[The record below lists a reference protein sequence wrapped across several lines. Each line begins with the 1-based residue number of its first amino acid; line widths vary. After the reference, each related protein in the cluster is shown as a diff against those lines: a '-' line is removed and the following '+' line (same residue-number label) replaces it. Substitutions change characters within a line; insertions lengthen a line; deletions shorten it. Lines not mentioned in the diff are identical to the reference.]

1 MSGEIARLRVKTWL
15 CLPLVIASHVAGNFF
30 MKRGMPAELASP
42 LDYIT
47 ALFRPW
53 LALGVL
59 LLIAW
64 MLLRMALLSWADLSY
79 VLPVT
84 AVEYVLVALAGRLY
98 LHETIT
104 TRRWAGIAL
113 IVAGAALVSGA
124 TAPQTYRRAREE
136 TALKAEAGR

>member
-1 MSGEIARLRVKTWL
+1 MSGEVARLRVKTWL
-15 CLPLVIASHVAGNFF
+15 CLPLVISSHVAGNFF
-30 MKRGMPAELASP
+30 MKRGLPFELASP
-42 LDYIT
+42 VDYIT

-84 AVEYVLVALAGRLY
+84 AVEYALVALAGRLY

-113 IVAGAALVSGA
+113 IVAGAALVGVA
-124 TAPQTYRRAREE
+124 TAPQTYRRPREE
-136 TALKAEAGR
+136 TEAGRCGG

>member
-1 MSGEIARLRVKTWL
+1 MSGEISRLRVKTWL

-30 MKRGMPAELASP
+30 LKRGMPAELAFP
-42 LDYIT
+42 VDYIS

-59 LLIAW
+59 LLIVW

-98 LHETIT
+98 LHETVT
-104 TRRWAGIAL
+104 ARRWAGIAL
-113 IVAGAALVSGA
+113 IVAGAALVSAA
-124 TAPQTYRRAREE
+124 TPPQTYRRAREE
-136 TALKAEAGR
+136 TAMKTEAGR

>member
-1 MSGEIARLRVKTWL
+1 MSGETARLRIKTWL

-30 MKRGMPAELASP
+30 MKRGMPSELASP

-84 AVEYVLVALAGRLY
+84 AVGYVLVAVVGKFLLN
-98 LHETIT
+98 EQIT
-104 TRRWAGIAL
+104 MKRWSGIGL
-113 IVAGAALVSGA
+113 IVAGVALVSGGSV
-124 TAPQTYRRAREE
+124 PQTAHPQPNAARP
-136 TALKAEAGR
+136 GQ

>member
-1 MSGEIARLRVKTWL
+1 MRGETARLRVKTWL
-15 CLPLVIASHVAGNFF
+15 CVLLVIASHVAGNFF
-30 MKRGMPAELASP
+30 MKRGIPADLASP
-42 LDYIT
+42 LDYIM

-59 LLIAW
+59 LLIVW
-64 MLLRMALLSWADLSY
+64 TLLRMALLSWADLSY

-113 IVAGAALVSGA
+113 IVAGAALVSAA
-124 TAPQTYRRAREE
+124 TAPQTYR
-136 TALKAEAGR
+136 KAEADR

>member
-15 CLPLVIASHVAGNFF
+15 CLPLVISSHVAGNFF
-30 MKRGMPAELASP
+30 MKRGLPSELTSP
-42 LDYIT
+42 VDYIT

-113 IVAGAALVSGA
+113 IVAGAALVSAA
-124 TAPQTYRRAREE
+124 TAPQTYRRAHEE
-136 TALKAEAGR
+136 TEVGR

>member
-1 MSGEIARLRVKTWL
+1 MRGEIARLRIKTWL
-15 CLPLVIASHVAGNFF
+15 CALLVIASHVAGNFF
-30 MKRGMPAELASP
+30 MKRGMPSELASP

-59 LLIAW
+59 LLIVW

-124 TAPQTYRRAREE
+124 TAPQTYRRVREE
-136 TALKAEAGR
+136 TGLKAEAVR

>member
-1 MSGEIARLRVKTWL
+1 MSGELARLRVKTWL
-15 CLPLVIASHVAGNFF
+15 CLPLVISSHVAGNFC
-30 MKRGMPAELASP
+30 MKRGMPAELTFP

-53 LALGVL
+53 LAAGVL

-113 IVAGAALVSGA
+113 IVAGAALVSAA
-124 TAPQTYRRAREE
+124 TAPQTYRSAGEE
-136 TALKAEAGR
+136 AEAGR

>member
-1 MSGEIARLRVKTWL
+1 MRGETARLRVKTWL
-15 CLPLVIASHVAGNFF
+15 CVLLVMASHVAGNFF
-30 MKRGMPAELASP
+30 MKRGIPAELAGP

-59 LLIAW
+59 LLIVW

-84 AVEYVLVALAGRLY
+84 AVEYALVALAGRLY

-113 IVAGAALVSGA
+113 IVAGAALVSAA
-124 TAPQTYRRAREE
+124 TAPQTYRRIGEE
-136 TALKAEAGR
+136 AALEPEAGR

>member
-1 MSGEIARLRVKTWL
+1 MRGETARLRVKTWL
-15 CLPLVIASHVAGNFF
+15 CLPLVISSHVAGNFC
-30 MKRGMPAELASP
+30 MKRGMPSELAFP

-53 LALGVL
+53 LAAGVL

-113 IVAGAALVSGA
+113 IVTGAALVSAA
-124 TAPQTYRRAREE
+124 TAPQTYRRAGAE
-136 TALKAEAGR
+136 AEAGR

>member
-1 MSGEIARLRVKTWL
+1 MRGETARLRVKTWL
-15 CLPLVIASHVAGNFF
+15 CLPLVISSHVAGNFC
-30 MKRGMPAELASP
+30 MKRGMPSELAFP

-53 LALGVL
+53 LAAGVL

-113 IVAGAALVSGA
+113 IVAGAALVSAA

-136 TALKAEAGR
+136 TEAGR

>member
-1 MSGEIARLRVKTWL
+1 MRGETARLRVKTWL
-15 CLPLVIASHVAGNFF
+15 CLPLVISSHVAGNFC
-30 MKRGMPAELASP
+30 MKRGMPSELAFP

-53 LALGVL
+53 LAAGVL

-113 IVAGAALVSGA
+113 IVAGAALVSAA
-124 TAPQTYRRAREE
+124 TAPQTYR
-136 TALKAEAGR
+136 KAEVGP

>member
-1 MSGEIARLRVKTWL
+1 MRCESARLRVKTWL
-15 CLPLVIASHVAGNFF
+15 CLPLLISSHVAGNFF
-30 MKRGMPAELASP
+30 MKRGVPSELASP

-59 LLIAW
+59 LLIVW

-84 AVEYVLVALAGRLY
+84 SIGYALAAVMGRMAAY
-98 LHETIT
+98 SGKEVT
-104 TRRWAGIAL
+104 WEQAL
-113 IVAGAALVSGA
+113 NSQWNLFPDPLTWDMSLAIPPMAVPG
-124 TAPQTYRRAREE
+124 QTQFS
-136 TALKAEAGR
+136 

>member
-1 MSGEIARLRVKTWL
+1 LT
-15 CLPLVIASHVAGNFF
+15 
-30 MKRGMPAELASP
+30 SP
-42 LDYIT
+42 VDYIT

-113 IVAGAALVSGA
+113 IVAGAALVSAA

-136 TALKAEAGR
+136 TEAGR

>member
-15 CLPLVIASHVAGNFF
+15 CLPLVIASHVGGNFC
-30 MKRGMPAELASP
+30 MKRGMPPELAFP

-59 LLIAW
+59 LLIVW

-113 IVAGAALVSGA
+113 IVAGAALVSAA
-124 TAPQTYRRAREE
+124 TAPQTYRRAGE
-136 TALKAEAGR
+136 AAEAGR